1 MNQLTTLFE
10 VKAKGEVKVKV
21 KVEVEVEVEVNIE
34 VEANKKLNLI
44 YPGVALS
51 EFYKSRKLSG

>member
-10 VKAKGEVKVKV
+10 VKAKVEVK
-21 KVEVEVEVEVNIE
+21 VEVEVEVNIE

-44 YPGVALS
+44 
-51 EFYKSRKLSG
+51 KITKLAARLERSSF